1 MRKKRS
7 FYTSEKEQTV
17 TDYELNLV
25 FLWNIY
31 ISFKKHKHGRNVE
44 NPSIK

>member
-17 TDYELNLV
+17 TDYELNLE
-25 FLWNIY
+25 FLWN
-31 ISFKKHKHGRNVE
+31 KE
-44 NPSIK
+44 A

>member
-25 FLWNIY
+25 FLWNIKY
-31 ISFKKHKHGRNVE
+31 SLLPE
-44 NPSIK
+44 A